1 VTDHTQYGH
10 RGAFPANRPR
20 RMRKDAFSRRLMAEN
35 ELSSSH
41 LIQPYFVIEGVGER
55 VPVPSMPGVERVS
68 IDQLISDA
76 KEVFAAGVPMVV
88 LFPVTDDA
96 AKTDD
101 CSGAYASDGL
111 AQRAIS
117 ELKSALPELGVM
129 TDIALDPY
137 SPHGHDGLMNEAG
150 YIMNDETVDVLVRQ
164 ALSHAQAGADVV
176 GPSDMMD
183 GRVGAIRT
191 AFESEGY
198 QHTRIMSY
206 AAKYASH
213 FYGPFRDAVGAAA
226 ALGKADKTTYQID
239 PRNSDEALH
248 EVAAD
253 LAEGA
258 DMVMV
263 KPGMPYLDVV
273 RRVKSTFAVPTFAY
287 HVSGEYAMLKAACA
301 NGWLDERSVTLETM
315 TAFVR
320 AGCDG
325 VLTYCAGDVA
335 RWLADGKR

>member
-1 VTDHTQYGH
+1 VTDHTQFGH

-20 RMRKDAFSRRLMAEN
+20 RMRKDDFSRRLMAEN
-35 ELSSSH
+35 TLTASH
-41 LIQPYFVIEGVGER
+41 LIQPYFVIEGHGKR
-55 VPVPSMPGVERVS
+55 VQVPSMPGVERVS
-68 IDQLISDA
+68 IDQLVLDA
-76 KEVFAAGVPMVV
+76 KRVSAAGVPMVV

-101 CSGAYASDGL
+101 CRGAYSPDGL
-111 AQRAIS
+111 AQRAIT
-117 ELKSALPELGVM
+117 ELKTQIPSLGVM
-129 TDIALDPY
+129 TDVALDPY
-137 SPHGHDGLMNEAG
+137 SPHGHDGLMNDEG
-150 YIMNDETVDVLVRQ
+150 YIMNDETVEVLVKQ
-164 ALSHAQAGADVV
+164 AVSHANAGADVV

-191 AFESEGY
+191 ALESEG
-198 QHTRIMSY
+198 HRHVRIMSY
-206 AAKYASH
+206 AAKYASN

-226 ALGKADKTTYQID
+226 ALGKADKTTYQLD
-239 PRNSDEALH
+239 PRNSNEAMH

-263 KPGMPYLDVV
+263 KPGLPYLDLVH
-273 RRVKSTFAVPTFAY
+273 RVKSTFAVPTFAY

-301 NGWLDERSVTLETM
+301 NGWLDERAVTLETM
-315 TAFVR
+315 TSFVR

-335 RWLADGKR
+335 EWLSE